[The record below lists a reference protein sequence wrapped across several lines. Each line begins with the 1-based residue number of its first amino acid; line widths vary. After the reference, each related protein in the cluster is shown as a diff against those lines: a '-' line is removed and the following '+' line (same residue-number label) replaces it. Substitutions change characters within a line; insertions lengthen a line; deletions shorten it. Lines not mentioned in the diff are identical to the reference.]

1 MKEIESNPPVIEQFK
16 YETRQKDYV
25 VSVDTMG
32 MDSQISEETLNYID
46 QKVDFF
52 REKWEYKEYKML
64 LEDILQYI

>member
-1 MKEIESNPPVIEQFK
+1 
-16 YETRQKDYV
+16 
-25 VSVDTMG
+25 MG
-32 MDSQISEETLNYID
+32 TDSQISEETLNYID

>member
-1 MKEIESNPPVIEQFK
+1 
-16 YETRQKDYV
+16 
-25 VSVDTMG
+25 MG

>member
-1 MKEIESNPPVIEQFK
+1 LKEIESNPPVIEQFK